1 MATYNLFI
9 SGGFSDN
16 APRYNRLVDTSFP
29 VIQLDVTESYTI
41 TLNNK
46 VTSFPVESRS
56 NIADHIY
63 SENIKIS
70 FEATIGLADPYYS
83 AYSNLIKG
91 DKSNVVKAN
100 RPQQA
105 YDLLK
110 KLRDEK
116 LQIDVLTEQE
126 LFEGVVITDLSV
138 SKTGGDD
145 QLKFS
150 IGLEKVRFVE
160 VGKTVLASLAPAASK
175 TNKTTKDQ
183 AATKKAEGSKPSGD
197 TTKAE
202 KEVTKAVGAGS
213 FIGDLFNAGVEFSNK
228 TFGTSFSEDVIQ
240 LEQ

>member
-138 SKTGGDD
+138 SKTAGDD

-160 VGKTVLASLAPAASK
+160 VGKTVLASLAPAA
-175 TNKTTKDQ
+175 
-183 AATKKAEGSKPSGD
+183 TKKAEGSKPSGD

-202 KEVTKAVGAGS
+202 KEVKKAVDAG
-213 FIGDLFNAGVEFSNK
+213 GVVGELFNKLVHAVG
-228 TFGTSFSEDVIQ
+228 GAEDVVQ
-240 LEQ
+240 ATEQ

>member
-56 NIADHIY
+56 NIADHIF

-83 AYSNLIKG
+83 ASNNLIKG

-126 LFEGVVITDLSV
+126 LFEGVIITDLSV
-138 SKTGGDD
+138 SKSGGDD

-160 VGKTVLASLAPAASK
+160 VGKTVLASLAPAT
-175 TNKTTKDQ
+175 TNKTTKNQ
-183 AATKKAEGSKPSGD
+183 SATKKAEGSKPSGD

-202 KEVTKAVGAGS
+202 KEVKKAVDNGG
-213 FIGDLFNAGVEFSNK
+213 IVGELFNKVVHAVGGAEEVTPVE
-228 TFGTSFSEDVIQ
+228 Q
-240 LEQ
+240 

>member
-56 NIADHIY
+56 NIADHIF

-83 AYSNLIKG
+83 ASNNLIKG

-160 VGKTVLASLAPAASK
+160 VGKTVLASLAPATSK
-175 TNKTTKDQ
+175 TNKTTKNQ

-197 TTKAE
+197 TAE
-202 KEVTKAVGAGS
+202 EEKRAYGYIGEDAAAKEAEASVNHPKWVKEKILQQKPTV
-213 FIGDLFNAGVEFSNK
+213 D
-228 TFGTSFSEDVIQ
+228 
-240 LEQ
+240 

>member
-29 VIQLDVTESYTI
+29 VIQLDVTEAYTI
-41 TLNNK
+41 SLNNK

-56 NIADHIY
+56 NIADHIF

-160 VGKTVLASLAPAASK
+160 VGKTVLASLAPK
-175 TNKTTKDQ
+175 TSNKTTNNQ

-197 TTKAE
+197 TAE
-202 KEVTKAVGAGS
+202 EEKRGYGYIGEDAAAKEAEASVNHPNWVKEKILQQKPTV
-213 FIGDLFNAGVEFSNK
+213 D
-228 TFGTSFSEDVIQ
+228 
-240 LEQ
+240 

>member
-91 DKSNVVKAN
+91 DKSNVIKAN

-160 VGKTVLASLAPAASK
+160 VGKTVLASLTPAA

-197 TTKAE
+197 TAEEEKRGYGYIGGDAATKEAE
-202 KEVTKAVGAGS
+202 ATTNHPNWVKEKILQQKPTV
-213 FIGDLFNAGVEFSNK
+213 D
-228 TFGTSFSEDVIQ
+228 
-240 LEQ
+240 

>member
-29 VIQLDVTESYTI
+29 VIQLDVTEAYTI
-41 TLNNK
+41 SLNNK

-56 NIADHIY
+56 NIADHIF

-160 VGKTVLASLAPAASK
+160 VGKTVLASLAPAATSK

-197 TTKAE
+197 TAE
-202 KEVTKAVGAGS
+202 EEKRAYGYIGEDAAAKEAEASVNHPNWVKEKILQQKPTV
-213 FIGDLFNAGVEFSNK
+213 D
-228 TFGTSFSEDVIQ
+228 
-240 LEQ
+240 

>member
-16 APRYNRLVDTSFP
+16 APRYNRLVDTSYP
-29 VIQLDVTESYTI
+29 VIQLDVTETYTI

-46 VTSFPVESRS
+46 VTSYPVESRS
-56 NIADHIY
+56 NISDHIF
-63 SENIKIS
+63 SENIKVS
-70 FEATIGLADPYYS
+70 FDATIGLADPYYS
-83 AYSNLIKG
+83 SYSNLIKG

-126 LFEGVVITDLSV
+126 LFEGMVITDLSV
-138 SKTGGDD
+138 SKSSGDD
-145 QLKFS
+145 QLKFG

-160 VGKTVLASLAPAASK
+160 VGKTVLASLAPK
-175 TNKTTKDQ
+175 TSNKTTNNQ

-197 TTKAE
+197 TAEAETETKKAIDNGGILGEWFNKTVKALGGAE
-202 KEVTKAVGAGS
+202 EVTPV
-213 FIGDLFNAGVEFSNK
+213 
-228 TFGTSFSEDVIQ
+228 TQ
-240 LEQ
+240 

>member
-41 TLNNK
+41 SLNNK

-56 NIADHIY
+56 NIADHIF

-91 DKSNVVKAN
+91 DKSNVIKAN

-138 SKTGGDD
+138 SKSGGDD

-160 VGKTVLASLAPAASK
+160 AGKTVLASLAPAT

-183 AATKKAEGSKPSGD
+183 TATKKAEGSKPSGD

-202 KEVTKAVGAGS
+202 KETKKAIDNGGILGELFNKVVHAVGGAEE
-213 FIGDLFNAGVEFSNK
+213 VVPVK
-228 TFGTSFSEDVIQ
+228 Q
-240 LEQ
+240 